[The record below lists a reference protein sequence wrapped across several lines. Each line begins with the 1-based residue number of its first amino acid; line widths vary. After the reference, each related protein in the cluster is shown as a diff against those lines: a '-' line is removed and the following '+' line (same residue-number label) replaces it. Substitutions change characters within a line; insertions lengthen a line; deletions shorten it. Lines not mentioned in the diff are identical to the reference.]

1 MDEVVLVT
9 LVRNISIFASIVG
22 LLAGLDLILGAR
34 ITTTLKNILDKAMVN
49 VDKAVFSVRVR
60 ITLGLLFVV
69 ISSLMILLVISTRV

>member
-1 MDEVVLVT
+1 VDELT
-9 LVRNISIFASIVG
+9 LIALVRNISIFASIIG

-49 VDKAVFSVRVR
+49 VDKAVFSVKVR
-60 ITLGLLFVV
+60 ITLGLLFVI